1 MHEDNYGRAANST
14 PAPSF
19 SNLLA
24 KSVAGIDIS
33 AVQPAVE
40 PIHAL
45 LGRAVR
51 ERLRLNRSSGHFLD
65 VIIPNGGRRTQRR
78 LNIACIEEATLLR
91 RMRPDPREAIRL

>member
-24 KSVAGIDIS
+24 KGVAGINIS

-45 LGRAVR
+45 LGRAMR
-51 ERLRLNRSSGHFLD
+51 ERLRLHRSPSHFLD
-65 VIIPNGGRRTQRR
+65 VIIPDGSRSSQRR
-78 LNIACIEEATLLR
+78 LNIAWIKKATLLR
-91 RMRPDPREAIRL
+91 RMRPDAREAVRL